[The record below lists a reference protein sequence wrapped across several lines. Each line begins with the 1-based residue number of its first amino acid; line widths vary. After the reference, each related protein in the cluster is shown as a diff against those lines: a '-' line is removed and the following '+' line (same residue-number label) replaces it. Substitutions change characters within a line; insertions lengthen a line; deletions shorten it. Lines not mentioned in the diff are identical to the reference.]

1 MPKHILRADQFNR
14 ARLEGIFRQSQI
26 IENMYRQNPLDCLAL
41 LGSKKIRGVLNFFE
55 PSTRTHMSFKKVF
68 SRLGIELVYDTTSA
82 NISSSA
88 AKGES
93 IENAFHNMYKIND
106 PDIIDIVVLRHPE
119 DDAAERAAVIADMYN
134 SIIINAGTGKREHPT
149 QMLLDLYTI
158 FQKRHGQIDGTKIVV
173 GGDPF
178 ASRTIHS
185 LVIGLAQNYKIKQIG
200 VCGPTGCS
208 LPDNVLAQIKDHC
221 EIINFATYAQAIE
234 WQPDFVYVTRP
245 QLERYIPLG
254 SSDSEKA
261 KKIAELVK
269 RFSFLQI
276 DHKSAQRMEE
286 IGCYYMHPQPVD
298 SVNFNEIL
306 PELIT
311 HRNSLLLEQSHNG
324 VCVRAATV
332 YDALS

>member
-1 MPKHILRADQFNR
+1 MSKHILRADQFTR
-14 ARLEGIFRQSQI
+14 PRLEKIFQQAER
-26 IENMYRQNPLDCLAL
+26 IENMYRQNPLNCLAL

-208 LPDNVLAQIKDHC
+208 LPDDVLAQIKDHC
-221 EIINFATYAQAIE
+221 EIINFATYTQAVE
-234 WQPDFVYVTRP
+234 WQPNFLYITRP

-254 SSDSEKA
+254 CLASEKA
-261 KKIAELVK
+261 KKIAELVEK
-269 RFSFLQI
+269 FNFLQI
-276 DHKSAQRMEE
+276 DDKLAQRMKE

-298 SVNFNEIL
+298 SKNFNEIL
-306 PELIT
+306 PHLID
-311 HRNSLLLEQSHNG
+311 HENSLLLQQSNNG
-324 VCVRAATV
+324 VWTRMAAII
-332 YDALS
+332 DIFS